1 MLPTPSQYLNY
12 AKTYIMSYLGVPL
25 AYAII
30 DTSSILF
37 GIRYKKDVF
46 EIASE
51 KYPLRKQLISDGII
65 SELEKM
71 ASYKGTKANEAKIA
85 LKILRHKNLK
95 VDNKTEY
102 VDSWILDTASK
113 NADSLVITND
123 TKLFKNL
130 KSKGIEAKKL
140 SKSGELR

>member
-1 MLPTPSQYLNY
+1 
-12 AKTYIMSYLGVPL
+12 MSYLGVPL
-25 AYAII
+25 AYVII

-46 EIASE
+46 KIAGE
-51 KYPLRKQLISDGII
+51 KYPIRKQLISIGVM
-65 SELEKM
+65 SELEKI
-71 ASYKGTKANEAKIA
+71 ASYKGMKANEARIA

-102 VDSWILDTASK
+102 VDFWILDAASK
-113 NADSLVITND
+113 NAGSLVITND

>member
-1 MLPTPSQYLNY
+1 M
-12 AKTYIMSYLGVPL
+12 
-25 AYAII
+25 AYVII

-37 GIRYKKDVF
+37 GIRYNKDVF
-46 EIASE
+46 KSVNE
-51 KYPLRKQLISDGII
+51 KYPQLKQLISYGVM

-71 ASYKGTKANEAKIA
+71 ASNKGTKANEARTA

-95 VDNKTEY
+95 VDNKSEY

-113 NADSLVITND
+113 NANSLVITND

-130 KSKGIEAKKL
+130 KSKGIETKKL

>member
-1 MLPTPSQYLNY
+1 MQNI
-12 AKTYIMSYLGVPL
+12 YITLYLGVPL

-46 EIASE
+46 KIVDEE
-51 KYPLRKQLISDGII
+51 YPLRKQLISNGIM

-71 ASYKGTKANEAKIA
+71 ASYKGIKANEARTA

-113 NADSLVITND
+113 NVDSLVITND

-130 KSKGIEAKKL
+130 KSNGIEAKKL
-140 SKSGELR
+140 SKNGELR